1 MTYITNTIF
10 QILNK
15 KDKVKAYEASTA
27 STVEGVEAVEA
38 SAILYIHVG
47 VWYSLL
53 KNTIH

>member
-47 VWYSLL
+47 YGILY
-53 KNTIH
+53 